1 VAADGQMP
9 MLTTRANHS
18 RHSICALLCLIFVL
32 VLTQTSA
39 GAVREIINRSEAE
52 FLNPLGHWNS
62 FTSAPVSVL
71 ITDQP
76 TGLFIQKAASRQT
89 AEPGD
94 FLDYTLQI
102 RNVSSNAM
110 SRVTVT
116 DSLPAGFA
124 YQRSTSRFNGTRAR
138 DPTGGAGPR
147 LEFDVGPLASGETAS
162 LTYRVLVG
170 PGAPEGDAVN
180 RARATSDGHLRVVSN
195 VAESRVH
202 VGGGVFT
209 DRGIIFGKVFVD
221 PNTNRVQEANEPGVP
236 GVRIYLED
244 GTYAVTDSEGK
255 YSLYGLRALTH
266 VARVD
271 NTTLPPD
278 AKLFPLSNRHSDR
291 GDSQMIDLQ
300 RGEFH
305 KTDFALCSPA
315 ETTMREIKRRRS
327 IADANTAETEA
338 TLKVQLTPDG
348 VPISRGDPRGLPA
361 SGVIGGGVN
370 GGPAAGT
377 LTPVKPAPNPAGTS
391 SKSSSTT
398 TNAPHF
404 ETLFPADSLNAANS
418 NLPTLP
424 IGDQTTPPLDPAI
437 TNLNNFVGFVDLK
450 EGDTLPMAQSTVR
463 VKGIQGGKLTLLV
476 NENEI
481 PESRIG
487 RRLSIQEKQ
496 LEILE
501 FVGVPMNPGT
511 NLLHVKQSD
520 AFGNVRAMKSIVVIA
535 PDKLARIHVVLPKRE
550 QQADGRAVVP
560 IRVEMRDARGVL
572 VTSRMP
578 LTLEASLGEWQVKD
592 LDLTEPGTQVFI
604 EGGAGEYALLAPLE
618 PGDSTI
624 RVSSGVL
631 KSEVVLPFLPDLRPL
646 IAAGILEGR
655 VNLNKLKWGSIM
667 PARSRDGFEEELKSF
682 SLDKD
687 DGRLTAAG
695 RAAFFL
701 KGKIKGEYL
710 LTAGFDSEKET
721 RERLFRDIQPDEF
734 YPVYG
739 DSATKGFDAQST
751 GRLYVRIDKKKCYLL
766 YGDFITASQ
775 SEARSLGNYSRSLTG
790 IREHYEKSRIAGN
803 LWASHDSSRQIIEEV
818 PANGTSGPYFF
829 RTADGIVNSEKV
841 EIITRDRDQQAIILQ
856 TVPMSRF
863 TDYEFEPFSGRILFK
878 APVASLDPNLNP
890 VSIRVTYEVDQG
902 GDEFW
907 VYGADAQVKATSWL
921 EVGGAAVR
929 DENPLGHYG
938 LYSANTTVKVAPKT
952 FVIGEFAQSDTE
964 FSDGHAGRVELR
976 HQDNKTDARIYY
988 GRAESTFSNT
998 AAILSAGRTEAG
1010 GKVSYRIASNTRLV
1024 GQALLTES
1032 LANDGERK
1040 GVRFD
1045 VEHTFANQ
1053 VRLELGGR
1061 HSTETANPASP
1072 STVGVSPNEVTS
1084 LRARLAAPVPKLKG
1098 ASVYGEYEN
1107 DVVEP
1112 DKRLVAIGGD
1122 YQVHTKTRLYARH
1135 EFINALGGPFELN
1148 TVQQRHATLIG
1159 LDTAY
1164 MKDGS
1169 LFNEYRMRD
1178 AISGREAEAATGLR
1192 NKWNLAEGLR
1202 LNTTFERISPVH
1214 RAEQNEATA
1223 ATGAIE
1229 YTRNPDW
1236 KGTARLELRTSEP
1249 NDSLLNTFGYARKLD
1264 EDWTFLGRT
1273 ILYLV
1278 DNKAPAAGDR
1288 AQARLQAGLAW
1299 RQTRTDRWNALGK
1312 YEYKYEDDASLPNAQ
1327 DRRVHMLLL
1336 DVNFQPAP
1344 DWILS
1349 GHYGGKLAFEESNG
1363 IDGISDAHLFAARV
1377 TYDLTRRWDV
1387 GLSTRMLF
1395 SSRDSAVRFGVGPE
1409 VGLRLRDSVRIAF
1422 GYNLF
1427 GFRDRDL
1434 SSEEYTDHGIYVAL
1448 RLMFDE
1454 SLFGLRKEARP

>member
-1 VAADGQMP
+1 MP
-9 MLTTRANHS
+9 NVHTRRSRPVTRAV
-18 RHSICALLCLIFVL
+18 LCLLL
-32 VLTQTSA
+32 VLTITGTTA
-39 GAVREIINRSEAE
+39 GAVREIINISEAQ
-52 FLNPLGHWNS
+52 FLNPLGHWNA

-71 ITDQP
+71 ITDQA
-76 TGLFIQKAASRQT
+76 TGLFIQKTASRQT

-94 FLDYTLQI
+94 MLDYALQI
-102 RNVSSNAM
+102 RNVSSNTLAG
-110 SRVTVT
+110 VTVT
-116 DSLPAGFA
+116 DWLPKGFA
-124 YQRSTSRFNGTRAR
+124 YQRGSSRFNGTRAR

-147 LEFDVGPLASGETAS
+147 LEFDVGPLAAGETAS

-180 RARATSDGHLRVVSN
+180 RARAISDGPVRVVSN
-195 VAESRVH
+195 IAESRVH
-202 VGGGVFT
+202 VGGGLFT
-209 DRGIIFGKVFVD
+209 DRGIIFGKVFAD
-221 PNTNRVQEANEPGVP
+221 LNTNRVQEANEPGVP
-236 GVRIYLED
+236 GVRIYIED

-255 YSLYGLRALTH
+255 YSLYGLRPLTH

-271 NTTLPPD
+271 STTVPPD
-278 AKLFPLSNRHSDR
+278 ARFLPLSNRHSDR
-291 GDSQMIDLQ
+291 GDSQMIELQ

-305 KTDFALCSPA
+305 KGDFALRTPA
-315 ETTMREIKRRRS
+315 ERTMREIKRRRT
-327 IADANTAETEA
+327 IAEANTAETEA
-338 TLKVQLTPDG
+338 TLKSQLTPDG
-348 VPISRGDPRGLPA
+348 VPVSRGDPKGLPA
-361 SGVIGGGVN
+361 SGTIGGPVN
-370 GGPAAGT
+370 GGPAAST
-377 LTPVKPAPNPAGTS
+377 LTPVQSRPGSPGASAKPTPVN
-391 SKSSSTT
+391 
-398 TNAPHF
+398 TNAPNF
-404 ETLFPADSLNAANS
+404 ETLSPSNTLNAANS

-424 IGDQTTPPLDPAI
+424 IGDQTTPRLDPAI
-437 TNLNNFVGFVDLK
+437 TNLNNSVGFVDLK

-463 VKGIQGGKLTLLV
+463 IKGIQGGKLTLLV
-476 NENEI
+476 NEKEI

-496 LEILE
+496 IEILE
-501 FVGVPMNPGT
+501 FVGVPLRPGT
-511 NLLHVKQSD
+511 NLLHVRQLD
-520 AFGNVRAMKSIVVIA
+520 AFGNLRAMSSIVVIA
-535 PDKLARIHVVLPKRE
+535 PDKLARIHVVLPRRE
-550 QQADGRAVVP
+550 QPADGRTIVP
-560 IRVEMRDARGVL
+560 VRVEMRDAQGVL

-592 LDLTEPGTQVFI
+592 LDGTEPATQVFI
-604 EGGAGEYALLAPLE
+604 EGGTGEYKLLAPLE
-618 PGDSTI
+618 PGDATI

-646 IAAGILEGR
+646 IAAGVLEGR
-655 VNLNKLKWGSIM
+655 VNLNKLKWGAIG
-667 PARSRDGFEEELKSF
+667 PTRSRDGFEEELKSF

-687 DGRLTAAG
+687 DGRLTAGG

-751 GRLYVRIDKKKCYLL
+751 GRLYVRVDKKKCYLL

-790 IREHYEKSRIAGN
+790 VREHYEKSRVAAN
-803 LWASHDSSRQIIEEV
+803 VWASHDTSRQIIEEV

-841 EIITRDRDQQAIILQ
+841 EIVTRDRDQQAIILQ
-856 TVPMSRF
+856 SVPMSRF

-890 VSIRVTYEVDQG
+890 VFVRVTYEVDQG
-902 GDEFW
+902 GDKFW
-907 VYGADAQVKATSWL
+907 VYGADAQVKATPWL
-921 EVGGAAVR
+921 EVGGAGVR
-929 DENPLGHYG
+929 DENPLGSYG
-938 LYSANTTVKVAPKT
+938 LYSANATVKLAPKT
-952 FVIGEFAQSDTE
+952 FVIGEFARSDTE
-964 FSDGHAGRVELR
+964 FVDGNAGRVELR
-976 HQDNKTDARIYY
+976 HQDNKTDARLYY

-998 AAILSAGRTEAG
+998 ASILSAGRTEAG

-1024 GQALLTES
+1024 GQGILTES

-1053 VRLELGGR
+1053 VRLELGVR

-1072 STVGVSPNEVTS
+1072 STVGVAPNEVTS
-1084 LRARLAAPVPKLKG
+1084 LRARLGAPVPKLKG

-1164 MKDGS
+1164 MKDGT

-1202 LNTTFERISPVH
+1202 LNTSFERISPVH
-1214 RAEQNEATA
+1214 RADQNEATA

-1249 NDSLLNTFGYARKLD
+1249 NDSLLNTLGYARKLD
-1264 EDWTFLGRT
+1264 DDWTFLGRT
-1273 ILYLV
+1273 IVYLV
-1278 DNKAPAAGDR
+1278 DNKAPGAGDR

-1299 RQTRTDRWNALGK
+1299 RQTQTDRWNALGK
-1312 YEYKYEDDASLPNAQ
+1312 YEFKYEDDASLLNAQ

-1344 DWILS
+1344 NWILS

-1363 IDGISDAHLFAARV
+1363 IDGISDAHLLSARV

-1387 GLSTRMLF
+1387 GLSTRVLF
-1395 SSRDSAVRFGVGPE
+1395 SSRTSAARFGVGPE

-1422 GYNLF
+1422 GYNIF